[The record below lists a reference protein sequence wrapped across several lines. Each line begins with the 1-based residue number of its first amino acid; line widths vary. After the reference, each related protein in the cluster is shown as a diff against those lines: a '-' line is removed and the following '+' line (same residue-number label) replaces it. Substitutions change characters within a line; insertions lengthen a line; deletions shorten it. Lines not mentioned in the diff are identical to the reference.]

1 MTLPPAADRRFED
14 YPVGAVFDIGTFVLS
29 ENEIVAFAARYDP
42 QAMHTDRGWAAQGPF
57 GEVIAS
63 GWHTIAA
70 LMRLIVENFLPES
83 GLASPG
89 VDELRWLLPVQA
101 GRDTARAGDRHRGPP
116 VAVPPGSRPG
126 HQLRR
131 GAEPGRRSRA
141 DDAAD
146 EFRPLP
152 AGGSGDRV
160 NEGRG
165 AKSLS
170 FLLSFDRHAPNRLLP
185 PADAPIM
192 LAWSPTTNSTV

>member
-1 MTLPPAADRRFED
+1 MMTLPPAADRRFED

-89 VDELRWLLPVQA
+89 VDELRWLLPV
-101 GRDTARAGDRHRGPP
+101 
-116 VAVPPGSRPG
+116 RPG
-126 HQLRR
+126 ETLR
-131 GAEPGRRSRA
+131 AQVTVTEARRSRSRPDRGLVTSFVEVLNLA
-141 DDAAD
+141 GDPVLTMRPMNFVRCRPEAAAI
-146 EFRPLP
+146 E
-152 AGGSGDRV
+152 
-160 NEGRG
+160 
-165 AKSLS
+165 
-170 FLLSFDRHAPNRLLP
+170 
-185 PADAPIM
+185 
-192 LAWSPTTNSTV
+192 